1 MKLLRPGKGAQRKFR
16 NEPPTDFSRSGNRE
30 AMEQALRHV
39 YKRLGREYPLMVGGC
54 KVTTRQKS
62 ESRNPSHPDQVIG
75 VFQEATAGMVS
86 EAVEAAN
93 RAFEH
98 WKSVAFEERAAC

>member
-1 MKLLRPGKGAQRKFR
+1 MKLLRPGKGVRGKFR
-16 NEPPTDFSRSGNRE
+16 NEAPTDFSRSGNRE

-39 YKRLGREYPLMVGGC
+39 YKRLGREYPLIVGGC

-75 VFQEATAGMVS
+75 VFQEATAGMAS
-86 EAVEAAN
+86 QAVEAAT
-93 RAFEH
+93 RALEPG
-98 WKSVAFEERAAC
+98 KGV